1 MRLVKGSQDMAEKAD
16 ERSERRM
23 ISEESTEQWWEQM
36 DGIPGHVIVIAVAIL
51 SILLVFSSMDFY
63 L

>member
-1 MRLVKGSQDMAEKAD
+1 MAEKAD